1 MSLSELTE
9 FRWKGR
15 TGPFT
20 LLLTPGVFTPT
31 HTSLVLAEALEINPG
46 EVVID
51 IGCGSGVLSFVAA
64 NLGADRVVGC
74 DVSAESV
81 RVATE
86 NARRLGLADRTE
98 FRTGNLFEPV
108 QDVEAD
114 VIIGDVSGIPDVL
127 ARLTGWFPGG
137 PTGTELPMAML
148 AGIGP
153 RLKRGG
159 RMYLPT
165 GTVQAGTRILDAA
178 HQLFGPDNVTLVAER
193 DFPLPSAAAASEAIA
208 EMVDQGLMN
217 LTRHGSRLLWRLA
230 IWRCVCP

>member
-1 MSLSELTE
+1 MSLESLTE
-9 FRWKGR
+9 YKWKGR

-20 LLLTPGVFTPT
+20 LLLTPAVFTPT
-31 HTSLVLAEALEINPG
+31 HTSVVLAEAIEIAPSD
-46 EVVID
+46 VVID

-64 NLGADRVVGC
+64 NLGAARAVGC
-74 DVSAESV
+74 DVSVESV

-86 NARRLGLADRTE
+86 NARRLGLADVTE
-98 FRTGNLFEPV
+98 FRAGNLFEPV
-108 QDVEAD
+108 QDIEAD

-127 ARLTGWFPGG
+127 ADLTGWFPGG

-148 AGIGP
+148 AGVGP
-153 RLKRGG
+153 SLKRGG

-165 GTVQAGTRILDAA
+165 GTIQAETRILDAA
-178 HQLFGPDNVTLVAER
+178 RQLFGPDNVTLVAEK
-193 DFPLPSAAAASEAIA
+193 DFPLPSAAAASETIN

-217 LTRHGSRLLWRLA
+217 LTRQGSRLLWRLA